1 MDNEYSGGY
10 VSDAYPSYPDS
21 YITLNSDSAYD
32 CCVACQQNSD
42 CGGASYIGTTCTL
55 DQPGGSCDPQY
66 GGIIYVAFASSSQ
79 GYTILDGNCGL
90 IAGT

>member
-1 MDNEYSGGY
+1 MDNEYPGGY
-10 VSDAYPSYPDS
+10 VDYAGPSYPDP

-42 CGGASYIGTTCTL
+42 CGGATYTGTTCYL

-66 GGIIYVAFASSSQ
+66 GGITYTAFGSSFE
-79 GYTILDGNCGL
+79 GYTLIDGNCG
-90 IAGT
+90 IITGT